1 LRTFAQLGR
10 IEARK
15 GLLSFE
21 PDNQFV
27 SGGQVKSNW
36 AILGTLAEC
45 PGGRAR
51 LDDLEASAPDVDPPE
66 IASAL
71 DGIDI
76 VRSGLV
82 VLEGE
87 ELQITEAGRSALRA
101 LEVPTEPSS
110 DPPLP
115 PPSGSLGMIDDLIG
129 AGDRQKIFGLEL
141 RRNETDLEPEAVAV
155 EDATPPP
162 APPVGT
168 AEAEPDHRAERV
180 VPVRLRKTNDA
191 DRHNR
196 EAIAIA
202 PKPIRVRTAPVVSVR
217 DEISSGIGAHESA
230 PSPRPSAFAARIQQA
245 VGIWRRHLE
254 RDAPDPIDRRRT
266 GIGGWV
272 AALLTLL
279 VLVIFAGAVISITQI
294 RSLQSELATL
304 QRELSPLRERLARA
318 EFLEKAR
325 QAADQQKEAQNKAG
339 AQANKGGLPPRVEQV
354 ALSLTPEEIRLIR
367 DFIKPAPTAAG
378 PAAPPINVGDT
389 VSIATIPLP
398 SSLMEKIPKLLGA
411 RFTTRNGSIIILRRD
426 SRQADFVL
434 PAN

>member
-1 LRTFAQLGR
+1 M
-10 IEARK
+10 
-15 GLLSFE
+15 LSFE

-115 PPSGSLGMIDDLIG
+115 PPSGSLGMIDGLIG

-196 EAIAIA
+196 EAITIA
-202 PKPIRVRTAPVVSVR
+202 PKPIRVRTAPVVTVQ
-217 DEISSGIGAHESA
+217 DDLSSGIGSA
-230 PSPRPSAFAARIQQA
+230 APPRPSAFSARIQQA

-339 AQANKGGLPPRVEQV
+339 AQASKGGLPPRVEQV

-367 DFIKPAPTAAG
+367 DFIKPAPTAAS

-411 RFTTRNGSIIILRRD
+411 RFTTRNGAIIILKRD
-426 SRQADFVL
+426 SRQADIVL
-434 PAN
+434 APN